1 MTDLTAPSGGA
12 RIEGRRI
19 AKALAPLV
27 ALAAIAGGVGA
38 LNPAFLTLM
47 SLQNLAADS
56 AVLLILA
63 TGQTLVI
70 LTGRVDLSTAALASL
85 SSILI
90 ALWHDQL
97 GWGAVALTLAVMAV
111 IGALQGAIQY
121 IAQIQ
126 SFVVTIGG
134 LFLWTGVALVV
145 SGAKAVPVSY
155 AHNIV
160 KIVGGDAATLGVP
173 NSMVMALMILVA
185 TAAGLRWLP
194 AGRKIFALGVSERAA
209 ILSGLRV
216 DRLVIGVFTLSALCA
231 GLAGIVLVA
240 DFSAGRPGLA
250 DALLLPTIA
259 AVVVG
264 GTSIT
269 GGVGGLARTLVGV
282 LIVSLLRVG
291 INVVGAPP
299 QYQQIVYGVIVILAV
314 TLTIDRTK
322 LTVVK

>member
-1 MTDLTAPSGGA
+1 MTDLAASRGHV
-12 RIEGRRI
+12 RIDMSRI
-19 AKALAPLV
+19 ARAMAPIIALV
-27 ALAAIAGGVGA
+27 AIAAGIGT
-38 LNPAFLTLM
+38 LNPNFLTLM

-63 TGQTLVI
+63 TGQTLMI
-70 LTGRVDLSTAALASL
+70 LTGRVDLSVGALASL

-90 ALWHDQL
+90 ALWHDRL
-97 GWGAVALTLAVMAV
+97 GWSGVALALAVIAAIGAV
-111 IGALQGAIQY
+111 QGTIQC

-134 LFLWTGVALVV
+134 LFLWSGVALIV
-145 SGAKAVPVSY
+145 SNAKAVPVGY
-155 AHNIV
+155 THNIV
-160 KIVGGDAATLGVP
+160 KSLGGDDTTFGAP
-173 NSMVMALMILVA
+173 HSMILALAILVLI
-185 TAAGLRWLP
+185 AAGLRWLP

-209 ILSGLRV
+209 ILSGLSV
-216 DRLVIGVFTLSALCA
+216 NRLVIGVFTISALCSGIA
-231 GLAGIVLVA
+231 GVVLVA

-269 GGVGGLARTLVGV
+269 GGVGGLGRTLIGV
-282 LIVSLLRVG
+282 LIIALLRVG

-314 TLTIDRTK
+314 TLTIDRAK

>member
-1 MTDLTAPSGGA
+1 
-12 RIEGRRI
+12 
-19 AKALAPLV
+19 
-27 ALAAIAGGVGA
+27 

-70 LTGRVDLSTAALASL
+70 LTGRVDLSVAALASL

-90 ALWHDQL
+90 ALWHDHL
-97 GWGAVALTLAVMAV
+97 GWGGVALALAVIAA
-111 IGALQGAIQY
+111 IGAIQGAIQC

-145 SGAKAVPVSY
+145 SSAKAVPVSY
-155 AHNIV
+155 THNVV
-160 KIVGGDAATLGVP
+160 KIVGGDATTLGVP
-173 NSMVMALMILVA
+173 NSMLMALIILGVI
-185 TAAGLRWLP
+185 AAGLRWLP

-209 ILSGLRV
+209 ILSGLRA

-231 GLAGIVLVA
+231 GVAGIVLVA

-269 GGVGGLARTLVGV
+269 GGVGGLGRTLVGV
-282 LIVSLLRVG
+282 LIVALLRVG

-299 QYQQIVYGVIVILAV
+299 QYQQIVYGVVVILAV
-314 TLTIDRTK
+314 TLTIDRSK

>member
-1 MTDLTAPSGGA
+1 MTDLTAPSGGL
-12 RIEGRRI
+12 RIDGRRI
-19 AKALAPLV
+19 AKAFAPLV
-27 ALAAIAGGVGA
+27 ALAAIAGGVGI

-47 SLQNLAADS
+47 SLQNLAANS

-70 LTGRVDLSTAALASL
+70 LTGRVDLSVAALASL

-97 GWGAVALTLAVMAV
+97 GWGAVALTLVVMAV
-111 IGALQGAIQY
+111 IGAIQGAIQC

-134 LFLWTGVALVV
+134 LFLWTGVALVA
-145 SGAKAVPVSY
+145 SSAKAVPVSY
-155 AHNIV
+155 MHNVV
-160 KIVGGDAATLGVP
+160 KIVGGDETTLGVP
-173 NSMVMALMILVA
+173 NSMAMALMILA
-185 TAAGLRWLP
+185 AIAAGLRWLP

-209 ILSGLRV
+209 ILSGLRA

-269 GGVGGLARTLVGV
+269 GGVGGLGRTLVGV
-282 LIVSLLRVG
+282 LIVALLRVG

>member
-1 MTDLTAPSGGA
+1 MTDIAASTNRA
-12 RIEGRRI
+12 RIDIGRI
-19 AKALAPLV
+19 ARALAPLI
-27 ALAAIAGGVGA
+27 ALAAILAGVGT
-38 LNPAFLTLM
+38 LNPNFLTLM

-70 LTGRVDLSTAALASL
+70 LTGRVDLSICALASF
-85 SSILI
+85 SSILV
-90 ALWHDQL
+90 ALWHDRL
-97 GWGAVALTLAVMAV
+97 GWSGVALAVVV
-111 IGALQGAIQY
+111 IGAIGAIQGAIQGF
-121 IAQIQ
+121 AQIQ

-134 LFLWTGVALVV
+134 LFLWSGVGLIV
-145 SGAKAVPVSY
+145 SQAKAVPVSY
-155 AHNIV
+155 AHNV
-160 KIVGGDAATLGVP
+160 VAVLGGDETTFGVP
-173 NSMVMALMILVA
+173 DSMILALVILA
-185 TAAGLRWLP
+185 VIAAALRWLP
-194 AGRKIFALGVSERAA
+194 AGRKLFALGVSERAA

-216 DRLVIGVFTLSALCA
+216 NRLVIGVFTISALCSA
-231 GLAGIVLVA
+231 VAGIVLVA

-259 AVVVG
+259 AVAVG

-269 GGVGGLARTLVGV
+269 GGIGGLARTLIGV
-282 LIVSLLRVG
+282 MIVALLRVG

-314 TLTIDRTK
+314 TLTIDRSK